1 MCKNNNPSSESNGNP
16 VKKYMMSPHV
26 VWTIVILSTI
36 IIMLLGFI
44 MTKRMTNANT
54 IKVFIDYAA
63 TLLSITLSIF
73 AIAFTYTSNNS
84 TQRQFDKI
92 DYASM
97 KIVDSATN
105 LNKSEQEIS
114 SSIKIIHERILSI
127 ENDMGF
133 IKNNIPNVII
143 ESKPTLAPNVSNQI
157 E

>member
-1 MCKNNNPSSESNGNP
+1 
-16 VKKYMMSPHV
+16 
-26 VWTIVILSTI
+26 
-36 IIMLLGFI
+36 MLLGFI